1 MKRFLS
7 LLLMLVLAL
16 SVMPVMARADDP
28 TDVMEVYNC
37 NEYVSLR
44 ESPDTKSKVLKKVY
58 KGDLVYLY
66 NSAAGN
72 GFYQVEFDGK
82 VGYILSKYLKGTTF
96 KCYAVILPNQ
106 QVYNCSEWVSLRKE
120 ENAQSERLI
129 KVPLGAVVTRCV
141 DGNGTWIYCTYKGK
155 SGYIKKDYLRTA
167 DYDKIKREE
176 EERKRKEEEEAAKNY
191 PKTPFDCMQV
201 VNAQTWVSL
210 RKEPSTDSKRLY
222 EIPAFAYVT
231 NCLYVNANW
240 VHVYYNGMDGYVSAK
255 YLAPAVLPNEPAE
268 PDPVYEEEEEEAPR
282 NGFDLLPALPAYADF
297 MATGDLVCEATYG
310 SYHVIARRAYGSDK
324 EELLAVCYDSSN
336 RPLWTAR
343 EQVNGIAQ
351 VDCTSAFIAG
361 TKLFPYLVTF
371 CSDGKGF
378 TARAIDGK
386 GTLLW
391 TNDCVNKGTAEE
403 SVLPGGGLTVTVD
416 EDGTIYAI
424 GFFNDAP
431 IAIDVNGSLLWK
443 GINPD
448 PLRIYWPYEMSVVDS
463 YGAYY
468 ANKALAVTYDSC
480 IDEEGTA
487 YMILYD
493 IGSGSCILFNKV
505 LVSTADEEPLG

>member
-7 LLLMLVLAL
+7 LLLMLTLAL
-16 SVMPVMARADDP
+16 TLLPDVARADDP

-66 NSAAGN
+66 SSAAGN
-72 GFYQVEFDGK
+72 GFYEVEFDGK

-120 ENAQSERLI
+120 DNAQSERLV

-176 EERKRKEEEEAAKNY
+176 EERKRKEEEEAARNY
-191 PKTPFDCMQV
+191 PKTPFVCMQV
-201 VNAQTWVSL
+201 VNANSWVSL
-210 RKEPSTDSKRLY
+210 RKEPSTDSTRLAEVPVY
-222 EIPAFAYVT
+222 AYVT
-231 NCLYVNANW
+231 DCLYVNANW
-240 VHVYYNGMDGYVSAK
+240 VHVYYEGKDGYISSK
-255 YLAPAVLPNEPAE
+255 YLTPVEEPYE
-268 PDPVYEEEEEEAPR
+268 PDEPEEPEEPEQPR
-282 NGFDLLPALPAYADF
+282 NGFDLLPALPPYTAF

-310 SYHVIARRAYGSDK
+310 SYHVIARRAYGMDK

-336 RPLWTAR
+336 RPLWTAH
-343 EQVNGIAQ
+343 EQVNDIMQ
-351 VDCTSAFIAG
+351 VDVTSAFIAG

-371 CSDGKGF
+371 CADGKGF

-391 TNDCVNKGTAEE
+391 TNDCANKGTAEE

-416 EDGTIYAI
+416 ENGTIYAI

-431 IAIDVNGSLLWK
+431 VAIDVNGNLLWK

-448 PLRIYWPYEMSVVDS
+448 PLRIYWPYEMNVVDS
-463 YGAYY
+463 YGAFYT
-468 ANKALAVTYDSC
+468 NKALSVTYDSC
-480 IDEEGTA
+480 IDEENTA

-493 IGSGSCILFNKV
+493 IGTGSCILFNKV
-505 LVSTADEEPLG
+505 LVNNEEEALG